1 MKIFLPRPYSPPQSD
16 SQDYLES
23 SEHDGE
29 DEWVSHLIVQ
39 QKGAEK
45 EKIVILTVY
54 GKLLPQIK
62 HFRAEHDHQANNIW
76 TECEQERAEK
86 GNRGN
91 DVDDLQSQL
100 RGHYKEQMKIS
111 NDAYICIPM
120 DAIPKYIF
128 HKFPMADFSLVRSS
142 LVDIRNYDETPMAF
156 ICMSL
161 PAKIQNYLTNNLLA
175 VFGTPDLLTEKNTR
189 VDVDSTFQ
197 LLYLSWYNRHCT
209 KVIPYIS
216 KDIKDNQKMF
226 QSLKAIFKEL
236 FNWIH
241 GIASGS
247 QYFLTGISLIQRL
260 TVKARTRSFAW
271 FSPLE
276 HSGGMVPMMVETG
289 LVIELNHGDF
299 AIFRLSDIT
308 HLNLYY
314 AILRGIVRSYSYSNQ
329 NACPKLC
336 GLVNFDGRQKNT
348 KGKSKVNASKGQ
360 NNAVTLT
367 MNARVQST
375 QAAQKEA
382 MEAKYIEYTHLPQQ
396 RERKQLVNSDEEDFQ
411 GVLTRKPRIGEDGSS
426 NDYDEDEGARPDDVD
441 QLILDDQDVF
451 YLYLCFYTCSSLVT
465 AKDGEKAWDHP
476 QYISQL
482 SSGSC
487 YHWACCHET
496 AYCQED
502 IQAKL
507 LEVNSNEE
515 IKNTSIDY
523 VWGKIVAKAHFMING
538 AYHIPGD
545 MTPAQIKEVVTW
557 LLETGAFADGDLDI
571 KARMFNKQ
579 KSFSHQ
585 TFKDLIHNQLPQL
598 AYMNGNKA
606 TIEFSEN
613 VFKIRWEYYFKK
625 LSVLQRKSPIWTK
638 KMRDGLYQDI
648 LNLANLHYL
657 GIDDDYMKDEDFG
670 IDFKA
675 LEGTV
680 TVVEH
685 TA

>member
-1 MKIFLPRPYSPPQSD
+1 MPIPLHQLGYKLLAPMKIFLPRPYSPPQSD

-91 DVDDLQSQL
+91 DVDDLQSQLICCQL

-247 QYFLTGISLIQRL
+247 QYFLT
-260 TVKARTRSFAW
+260 
-271 FSPLE
+271 
-276 HSGGMVPMMVETG
+276 
-289 LVIELNHGDF
+289 
-299 AIFRLSDIT
+299 
-308 HLNLYY
+308 

-382 MEAKYIEYTHLPQQ
+382 MEAKYI
-396 RERKQLVNSDEEDFQ
+396 
-411 GVLTRKPRIGEDGSS
+411 GEDGSS

-441 QLILDDQDVF
+441 QLILDDQKDSP
-451 YLYLCFYTCSSLVT
+451 TCRPKFSWKRLIDAS
-465 AKDGEKAWDHP
+465 KG
-476 QYISQL
+476 
-482 SSGSC
+482 
-487 YHWACCHET
+487 
-496 AYCQED
+496 QED

-523 VWGKIVAKAHFMING
+523 VWYCECERNGSVWGKIVAKAHFMING